1 MGDVKIFAGSSGKAF
16 AQGMCSY
23 LGTEMRPTETIRFS
37 EGNTYVKIG
46 EHVRDE
52 EVYLVQPI
60 GSSGPVAGSGGLAA
74 GGGANDDF
82 VELLFWMDAFKRSG
96 AKYVTAVIPYFSYA
110 KGDKKDEP
118 RVSIRARVVAE
129 SIELAGAD
137 RIITMDLHAPQIQG
151 FFKKPV
157 DHLLA
162 RPLLV
167 SCIRKLGL
175 EDLTIVSPDAGFAK
189 NARKFASCL
198 GLPLAIADK
207 TRPACDE
214 KAEILDIIG
223 EVAGRNAMIVDDFS
237 ISGGTLVELSR
248 QLKKRGAKRV
258 YACLSHLPLSE
269 AGIANIEGSD
279 IEYLIATDS
288 VPSRQRL
295 DPKRFKIVSVAPLF
309 AEVVSRMQNRQAI
322 GELMDAMPERI
333 LATLPPLA

>member
-1 MGDVKIFAGSSGKAF
+1 MSDIKIFAGLSGTAF
-16 AQGMCSY
+16 AEKMCDY
-23 LGTEMRPTETIRFS
+23 LGAALCPTETTRFS
-37 EGNTYVKIG
+37 EGNSYVKIG

-60 GSSGPVAGSGGLAA
+60 GGGGSVAGSGN
-74 GGGANDDF
+74 ANDDF

-137 RIITMDLHAPQIQG
+137 RIIMMDLHAPQIQG

-162 RPLLV
+162 RPMLC

-175 EDLTIVSPDAGFAK
+175 EDLVIVSPDAGFAK
-189 NARKFASCL
+189 NARKYASCL
-198 GLPLAIADK
+198 ELPLAIADK
-207 TRPACDE
+207 TRGG
-214 KAEILDIIG
+214 KGGTAEILDIVG
-223 EVAGRNAMIVDDFS
+223 SVEGKNAMIVDDFS

-248 QLKKRGAKRV
+248 QLKKRGAKRI
-258 YACLSHLPLSE
+258 YACLSHLPLSD
-269 AGIANIEGSD
+269 AGIARIEDSE
-279 IEYLIATDS
+279 IEYVVATDS
-288 VPSRQRL
+288 VPRLRSL
-295 DPKRFKIVSVAPLF
+295 DPGRFKIVSVAPLF
-309 AEVVSRMQNRQAI
+309 AEAVGRMRNKQSI
-322 GELMDAMPERI
+322 SELMDAVPQRM
-333 LATLPPLA
+333 LDAQAL

>member
-1 MGDVKIFAGSSGKAF
+1 MGDIKIFAGAAGKDF
-16 AQGMCSY
+16 AGRMCSY
-23 LGTEMRPTETIRFS
+23 LGIDLRPTETIRFS

-60 GSSGPVAGSGGLAA
+60 GSGSVAGS
-74 GGGANDDF
+74 GGANDDF

-137 RIITMDLHAPQIQG
+137 RIIAMDLHAPQIQG

-162 RPLLV
+162 RPVLS
-167 SCIRKLGL
+167 SCIRRLGL
-175 EDLTIVSPDAGFAK
+175 EDLVIVSPDAGFAK

-198 GLPLAIADK
+198 DLPLAIADK
-207 TRPACDE
+207 TRCCNDE

-223 EVAGRNAMIVDDFS
+223 PVQGKDAMIVDDFS

-248 QLKKRGAKRV
+248 QLKRRGAKRV

-269 AGIANIEGSD
+269 AGIRNIEASD
-279 IEYLIATDS
+279 IEYLISTDS
-288 VPSRQRL
+288 VPSRRPL
-295 DPKRFKIVSVAPLF
+295 DPARFKIVSVAPLF
-309 AEVVSRMQNRQAI
+309 AEVVSRMQGKRSI
-322 GELMDAMPERI
+322 GDLMDAVPDAMLSGFPG
-333 LATLPPLA
+333 

>member
-1 MGDVKIFAGSSGKAF
+1 MSEVRIYAGSSGKAF
-16 AQGMCSY
+16 AQGMCAY
-23 LGTEMRPTETIRFS
+23 LGIALRPTETIRFS

-60 GSSGPVAGSGGLAA
+60 GSPS
-74 GGGANDDF
+74 GANDDF
-82 VELLFWMDAFKRSG
+82 VELLFWLDAFKRSG

-137 RIITMDLHAPQIQG
+137 RIIAMDLHAPQIQG

-162 RPLLV
+162 RPMLC
-167 SCIRKLGL
+167 SRIRKLGL
-175 EDLTIVSPDAGFAK
+175 EDLVIVSPDAGFAK
-189 NARKFASCL
+189 NARKYASCL
-198 GLPLAIADK
+198 DLPLAIADK
-207 TRPACDE
+207 TRPCCDE
-214 KAEILDIIG
+214 RAEILDIIG
-223 EVAGRNAMIVDDFS
+223 TVQGMNAMIVDDFS

-258 YACLSHLPLSE
+258 
-269 AGIANIEGSD
+269 
-279 IEYLIATDS
+279 
-288 VPSRQRL
+288 
-295 DPKRFKIVSVAPLF
+295 F
-309 AEVVSRMQNRQAI
+309 A
-322 GELMDAMPERI
+322 
-333 LATLPPLA
+333 

>member
-1 MGDVKIFAGSSGKAF
+1 MSDIKIFAGSSGKVF
-16 AQGMCSY
+16 AARMCSY
-23 LGTEMRPTETIRFS
+23 LGIEPRPTETIRFS

-60 GSSGPVAGSGGLAA
+60 GGGAA
-74 GGGANDDF
+74 GCANDDL

-157 DHLLA
+157 DHLFA
-162 RPLLV
+162 RP
-167 SCIRKLGL
+167 ILGSL
-175 EDLTIVSPDAGFAK
+175 IERLGIEDLVIVSPDAGFAK
-189 NARKFASCL
+189 NARRYASRLCV
-198 GLPLAIADK
+198 PLAIADK
-207 TRPACDE
+207 TRVCNDE
-214 KAEILDIIG
+214 RAEILDIIG
-223 EVAGRNAMIVDDFS
+223 DVAGKNAMIVDDFS
-237 ISGGTLVELSR
+237 LSGGTLAELSR
-248 QLKKRGAKRV
+248 QLKAKGARRV

-269 AGIANIEGSD
+269 AGIERIGESD
-279 IEYLIATDS
+279 IEYVISTDS
-288 VPSRQRL
+288 VPRQWPL
-295 DPKRFKIVSVAPLF
+295 DPSRFKIASVAPLF
-309 AEVVSRMQNRQAI
+309 AEVVSRMQNKKAI
-322 GELMDAMPERI
+322 GDLMDEVPDSMLSDFPG
-333 LATLPPLA
+333 

>member
-1 MGDVKIFAGSSGKAF
+1 MTDIKIFAGSSGKAF
-16 AQGMCSY
+16 ARRMCDY
-23 LGTEMRPTETIRFS
+23 LGIELRPTETIRFS

-60 GSSGPVAGSGGLAA
+60 GAS
-74 GGGANDDF
+74 ANDDF

-96 AKYVTAVIPYFSYA
+96 AKYVTAVVPYFSYA

-162 RPLLV
+162 RPLMAAY
-167 SCIRKLGL
+167 IQRLGL
-175 EDLTIVSPDAGFAK
+175 ENFVIVAPDAGFAK
-189 NARKFASCL
+189 NARRFAACL
-198 GLPLAIADK
+198 GAPLAIADK
-207 TRPACDE
+207 TRSCHDE
-214 KAEILDIIG
+214 KAEILEIIG
-223 EVAGRNAMIVDDFS
+223 SVKGMDAMIVDDFS
-237 ISGGTLVELSR
+237 ISGNTLVELCK
-248 QLKKRGAKRV
+248 QLKAKGAKRV

-269 AGIANIEGSD
+269 AGIANILASD
-279 IEYLIATDS
+279 IEYVISTDS
-288 VPSRQRL
+288 VEPRREL
-295 DPKRFKIVSVAPLF
+295 DPGRFKIVSAAPLF

-322 GELMDAMPERI
+322 GDLLEAVPERM
-333 LATLPPLA
+333 LKD

>member
-1 MGDVKIFAGSSGKAF
+1 MSEIKIYAGSSGQAF
-16 AQGMCSY
+16 AERMCSY
-23 LGTEMRPTETIRFS
+23 LGVELRPTETKRFS

-60 GSSGPVAGSGGLAA
+60 GSSGPAEGS

-137 RIITMDLHAPQIQG
+137 RILTMDLHAPQIQG

-157 DHLLA
+157 DHILA
-162 RPLLV
+162 RPLLS

-175 EDLTIVSPDAGFAK
+175 EDLVIVAPDAGFVK
-189 NARKFASCL
+189 NARKYASCL
-198 GLPLAIADK
+198 DLPLAIADK
-207 TRPACDE
+207 LRRGHDE

-223 EVAGRNAMIVDDFS
+223 PIQGKNAMIVDDFS
-237 ISGGTLVELSR
+237 ISGNTLVELSR
-248 QLKKRGAKRV
+248 QLKDKGAKRIF
-258 YACLSHLPLSE
+258 ACLSHLPLSE
-269 AGIANIEGSD
+269 AGIKNIEGSD
-279 IEYLIATDS
+279 IEFLISTDS
-288 VPSRQRL
+288 VPSRRPL
-295 DPKRFKIVSVAPLF
+295 DPGRFKIVSVAPLF
-309 AEVVSRMQNRQAI
+309 AEVVSRMQNKESI
-322 GELMDAMPERI
+322 GELMETVPKRMLDG
-333 LATLPPLA
+333 LTL

>member
-1 MGDVKIFAGSSGKAF
+1 
-16 AQGMCSY
+16 MCDY
-23 LGTEMRPTETIRFS
+23 LGIGLRPTETIRFS

-60 GSSGPVAGSGGLAA
+60 GGGALS
-74 GGGANDDF
+74 GANDDF

-96 AKYVTAVIPYFSYA
+96 AKYVTAVVPYFSYA

-157 DHLLA
+157 DHLFA
-162 RPLLV
+162 RPVLV
-167 SCIRKLGL
+167 PCIEKLGL
-175 EDLTIVSPDAGFAK
+175 EDLVIVSPDAGFAK
-189 NARKFASCL
+189 NARKYSSCM

-207 TRPACDE
+207 TRCCNDE
-214 KAEILDIIG
+214 RAEILEVIG
-223 EVAGRNAMIVDDFS
+223 SVKGKNAMIVDDFS
-237 ISGGTLVELSR
+237 ISGNTLVELCR
-248 QLKKRGAKRV
+248 QLEAKGAKRV

-269 AGIANIEGSD
+269 AGIANLEGSD
-279 IEYLIATDS
+279 IECVISTDS
-288 VPSRQRL
+288 VPSLRPL
-295 DPKRFKIVSVAPLF
+295 DPARFKIASVAPLF
-309 AEVVSRMQNRQAI
+309 AEVVSRMQNKQSI
-322 GELMDAMPERI
+322 GDLMDNVPESMI
-333 LATLPPLA
+333 AGFPG